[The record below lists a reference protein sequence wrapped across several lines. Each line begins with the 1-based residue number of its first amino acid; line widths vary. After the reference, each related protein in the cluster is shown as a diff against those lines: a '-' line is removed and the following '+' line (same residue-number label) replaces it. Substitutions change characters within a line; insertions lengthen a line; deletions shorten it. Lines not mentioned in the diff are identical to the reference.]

1 MEDYEK
7 FKLNMSNIFML
18 LITGVL
24 VAILVLVSLML
35 YKSIK
40 KPTGGLPQLNITH
53 GRGTTKSTLASTYTT
68 ATTTSKKI
76 NTESPY
82 YDLDVDSLLK
92 DDIYSKRELTR
103 EEAFQVGNDI
113 LGVIHKLYDI
123 TDYTLF
129 DTEAVVTGAKEGELD
144 KFVNKDITYAQL
156 YNLDK
161 FLEKFYVKQSRKD
174 LFNLKINNS
183 NAFIHDNDRY
193 YRMTNTKWSNLL
205 EFVMAPRLVFTL
217 HTSSAKSIFPIVEY
231 LYKPFLSYWIGKIH
245 IFISHGIFYFHLSLQ
260 IQTFK
265 QIKQFFFEVSVMGKA
280 FCYCI
285 NSLSYYGLC
294 PCRVGQV
301 LIPCT

>member
-205 EFVMAPRLVFTL
+205 EFVDTTLVSFSQTAITLNVRYYNKNYKDLGYTAPN
-217 HTSSAKSIFPIVEY
+217 
-231 LYKPFLSYWIGKIH
+231 YK
-245 IFISHGIFYFHLSLQ
+245 
-260 IQTFK
+260 TT
-265 QIKQFFFEVSVMGKA
+265 QF
-280 FCYCI
+280 
-285 NSLSYYGLC
+285 
-294 PCRVGQV
+294 V
-301 LIPCT
+301 LGFDERWKVKTYRYPMYD